1 MSRLILAFLAV
12 FGFAPAIG
20 CQSDQFA
27 PVRAAM
33 QRLVDTVGSPSVAVA
48 LAKDGRIVW
57 ESAIGWANR
66 EKRSP
71 ATANTMYALA
81 SISKPITATGLMVL
95 VQRGQVG
102 LDKPINA
109 YLGSAKLTGLAGNA
123 DSATVRRVLSHT
135 AGLPW
140 HSQFFYSDRGYAPPP
155 MEETIRRYGNLVFP
169 AGKVFEY
176 SNLGFGIIGYAIERV
191 SGRSYAEFMRTEVF
205 EPLGLTHTSVDIPP
219 ELTEFAAER
228 YGTHTSYPYFTFD
241 HIGAA
246 SIYSSAHDLIRF
258 AMFHLKNKLADQ
270 RAILSDATL
279 DLMHEPVPPSSTSGL
294 GIGIFDG
301 GAHIAQTGGMPGATT
316 LMVLF
321 PRVNA
326 AVVVLANTSTRP
338 AVVAQ
343 EFTIAQQAVAAL
355 VPESSDR
362 LGPPPQTARTFQVT
376 PELRG
381 EWAGTL
387 RTYQN
392 TVPMRL
398 LINPD
403 GSIKAS
409 IGNQADTAVTDAS
422 FAEGRLSGT
431 FAATIPTDDARRWP
445 HNVSFGLLLD
455 GGKLAGEVTA
465 NSTADRVYFS
475 LSSYAELTK
484 K

>member
-1 MSRLILAFLAV
+1 
-12 FGFAPAIG
+12 
-20 CQSDQFA
+20 
-27 PVRAAM
+27 
-33 QRLVDTVGSPSVAVA
+33 
-48 LAKDGRIVW
+48 
-57 ESAIGWANR
+57 
-66 EKRSP
+66 
-71 ATANTMYALA
+71 
-81 SISKPITATGLMVL
+81 
-95 VQRGQVG
+95 
-102 LDKPINA
+102 
-109 YLGSAKLTGLAGNA
+109 
-123 DSATVRRVLSHT
+123 
-135 AGLPW
+135 
-140 HSQFFYSDRGYAPPP
+140 
-155 MEETIRRYGNLVFP
+155 
-169 AGKVFEY
+169 
-176 SNLGFGIIGYAIERV
+176 
-191 SGRSYAEFMRTEVF
+191 
-205 EPLGLTHTSVDIPP
+205 
-219 ELTEFAAER
+219 
-228 YGTHTSYPYFTFD
+228 
-241 HIGAA
+241 
-246 SIYSSAHDLIRF
+246 
-258 AMFHLKNKLADQ
+258 
-270 RAILSDATL
+270 
-279 DLMHEPVPPSSTSGL
+279 
-294 GIGIFDG
+294 
-301 GAHIAQTGGMPGATT
+301 
-316 LMVLF
+316 
-321 PRVNA
+321 
-326 AVVVLANTSTRP
+326 
-338 AVVAQ
+338 VVAQ

-362 LGPPPQTARTFQVT
+362 LGPAPQTARTFQVT